1 MKTSNP
7 YWRLLAYVKPYT
19 PFFALS
25 ILGNLLFALSQ
36 PAFAALMQYF
46 VEALQGGPASLV
58 YQVPLAGVA
67 IALVRSIGSFT
78 GTYFISFVGQGVVH
92 DLRCAL
98 FNHMLL
104 LPNTYYDRQNSGH
117 LVSRITFN
125 VNNVTNAATKAVTVL
140 FREGMTVIALFA
152 FLLYTNWKLTL
163 IFLCIGPLIGFLVT
177 WVGRRMRRL
186 SSRIQNAMGDI
197 ARVTSETVSGHR
209 VVRIHG
215 AEQRESQ
222 RFLRAS
228 KENLRQA
235 LKFELTNALNSP
247 VMQFLVIA
255 AMSVVMYAV
264 LSMRTEYEPGVLIAY
279 LTGAALLPKSLRS
292 LSEVHGQIQ
301 KGIAAA
307 ESIFEMLD
315 TPGEVDDGD
324 HAVDRV
330 CGELEIKNLQFTYP
344 GASDPALNGVN
355 LQVKPGSMVALVGR
369 SGSGKST
376 LVNLLPRFYSG
387 FEGSILL
394 DGEPLQSYQLNNLR
408 QQLAMVSQD
417 VVLFNDTVHNNIAYG
432 ASADAS
438 REEVVTAASSAY
450 ADEFIRSMSDGYDT
464 LIGENGVLLSGGQ
477 RQRIAIARAILRN
490 APILILDE
498 ATAALDTE
506 SERYIQQA
514 MEEVTRDRTTLVIA
528 HRLSTIEKA
537 DVIVVMDSGK
547 IVESGTHQE
556 LMQKGGAYA
565 ALQAKGFADEPSSSA

>member
-1 MKTSNP
+1 MKTPNP
-7 YWRLLAYVKPYT
+7 YWRLLAYVRPYT
-19 PFFALS
+19 SFFVLS
-25 ILGNLLFALSQ
+25 VVGNLFFALSQ

-46 VEALQGGPASLV
+46 VEALQGGPQSLV
-58 YQVPLAGVA
+58 YQVPLAGVL
-67 IALVRSIGSFT
+67 IALMRGIGSFV

-152 FLLYTNWKLTL
+152 YLLYNNWKLTL
-163 IFLCIGPLIGFLVT
+163 IFLCIGPLIGLLVN

-215 AEQRESQ
+215 AEKRESL
-222 RFLRAS
+222 RFLQAS

-264 LSMRTEYEPGVLIAY
+264 LSMRADYEPGVLIAY
-279 LTGAALLPKSLRS
+279 LTAAALLPKSLRS

-301 KGIAAA
+301 KGVAAA

-315 TPGEVDDGD
+315 TPGEPDEGD
-324 HAVDRV
+324 FVIDRAH
-330 CGELEIKNLQFTYP
+330 GELDIRDLRFTYP
-344 GASDPALNGVN
+344 GSADPALNGVS
-355 LQVKPGSMVALVGR
+355 LHVEPGSMVALVGR

-387 FEGSILL
+387 FEGEILL
-394 DGEPLQSYQLNNLR
+394 DGTPLQNYKLQNLR

-432 ASADAS
+432 ASAEAS
-438 REEVVTAASSAY
+438 REDVVAAARAAY
-450 ADEFIRSMSDGYDT
+450 ADEFIRSMSEGYDT

-514 MEEVTRDRTTLVIA
+514 MEEVMRDRTTLVIA

-537 DVIVVMDSGK
+537 DLILVMEGGK
-547 IVESGTHQE
+547 VVESGTHQE
-556 LMQKGGAYA
+556 LIQKNGAYA
-565 ALQAKGFADEPSSSA
+565 SLQAKGFADDGLGA

>member
-1 MKTSNP
+1 MNTTNP
-7 YWRLLAYVKPYT
+7 YWRLLAYVKPYA
-19 PFFALS
+19 PYFALS
-25 ILGNLLFALSQ
+25 IVGNLLFALSQ

-46 VEALQGGPASLV
+46 VEALQGGPQSLV
-58 YQVPLAGVA
+58 YQVPLAGVV
-67 IALVRSIGSFT
+67 IALVRGIGSFT

-104 LPNTYYDRQNSGH
+104 LPNSYYDRQNSGH

-125 VNNVTNAATKAVTVL
+125 VNNVTHAATKAVTVL
-140 FREGMTVIALFA
+140 VREGMTVIALFA
-152 FLLYTNWKLTL
+152 YLFYNNWKLTL
-163 IFLCIGPLIGFLVT
+163 VFLCIGPAIGLLVN

-197 ARVTSETVSGHR
+197 ARVTSETVSGQR

-215 AEQRESQ
+215 AEKRESL
-222 RFLRAS
+222 RFLQAS

-264 LSMRTEYEPGVLIAY
+264 LTMRADYEAGVLIAY
-279 LTGAALLPKSLRS
+279 LTAAALLPKSLRS

-301 KGIAAA
+301 KGVAAA

-315 TPGEVDDGD
+315 TPGEPDNGD
-324 HAVDRV
+324 LVIDRAR
-330 CGELEIKNLQFTYP
+330 GELDIRNLRFTYP
-344 GASDPALNGVN
+344 GASDPALNGVS
-355 LQVKPGSMVALVGR
+355 LHVEPGSMVALVGR

-376 LVNLLPRFYSG
+376 LVNLLPRFYTG
-387 FEGSILL
+387 FEGEILL
-394 DGEPLQSYQLNNLR
+394 DGAALQDYKLQNLR

-432 ASADAS
+432 ASGDAT
-438 REEVVTAASSAY
+438 REEVMAAARSAH
-450 ADEFIRSMSDGYDT
+450 ADKFIESMSEGYDT

-514 MEEVTRDRTTLVIA
+514 MEEVMRDRTTLVIA

-537 DVIVVMDSGK
+537 DLILVMENGK

-556 LMQKGGAYA
+556 LIQKNGAYA
-565 ALQAKGFADEPSSSA
+565 GLQAKGFADEGLDA